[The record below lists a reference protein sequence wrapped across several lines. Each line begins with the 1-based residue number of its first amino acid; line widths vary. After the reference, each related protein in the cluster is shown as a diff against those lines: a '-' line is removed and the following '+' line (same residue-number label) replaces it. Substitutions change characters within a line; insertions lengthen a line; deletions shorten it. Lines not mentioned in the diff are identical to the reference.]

1 MLTSTSFSVYIS
13 LHSVLQMKKLMKKMK
28 MNYIEQLQEVIIH
41 KTVVKVNQ
49 PWPKVVNNVKNL
61 NGQKKIIC
69 TNQLSGRAGWESLA
83 I

>member
-1 MLTSTSFSVYIS
+1 
-13 LHSVLQMKKLMKKMK
+13 MKKLMKKMK
-28 MNYIEQLQEVIIH
+28 INCIEQLQEVIVH
-41 KTVVKVNQ
+41 SCESQ
-49 PWPKVVNNVKNL
+49 SALPKVVNNVKNL

>member
-28 MNYIEQLQEVIIH
+28 MNCIEQLQEVIIH

-49 PWPKVVNNVKNL
+49 PCPKVVNNVKNL